1 MISRDDIRHSI
12 IFDTLP
18 DALIDR
24 IITIATPRSYEAG
37 EVIFSE
43 GGKSIRLYMVRS
55 GTVLI
60 EQEMTR
66 HMTVTVATLG
76 AGECF
81 GYSSL
86 MEEVFF
92 STTAVCSEA
101 SEILVIDAG
110 ALRAMME
117 KDHTMG
123 FLIHKRLVHMMAR
136 RLERRTEQFLR
147 ALSTHPEIHELEE

>member
-1 MISRDDIRHSI
+1 MISRDDITNCL
-12 IFDTLP
+12 IFSALP
-18 DALIDR
+18 DDLVDR
-24 IITIATPRSYEAG
+24 VITISKPKAFEEG
-37 EVIFSE
+37 EVIFTE
-43 GGKSIRLYMVRS
+43 GGQAGLLYIIRS

-60 EQEMTR
+60 EQEITN
-66 HMTVTVATLG
+66 HMTVTVATLD

-101 SEILVIDAG
+101 SEVIVIDG
-110 ALRAMME
+110 TALIGLME
-117 KDHTMG
+117 KDHTLG
-123 FLIHKRLVHMMAR
+123 YLLHKKMVQMMSR